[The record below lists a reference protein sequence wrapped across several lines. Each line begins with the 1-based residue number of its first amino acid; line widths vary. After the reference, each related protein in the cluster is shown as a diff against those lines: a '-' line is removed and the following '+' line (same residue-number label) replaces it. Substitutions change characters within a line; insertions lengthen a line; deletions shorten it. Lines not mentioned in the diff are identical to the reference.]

1 MQKSSRISL
10 AVAAG
15 LAALGAATAAQAA
28 TDVSIYGVVD
38 LYGAYQ
44 KGDRNEVRLDSGGL
58 SGSRLGFSASHDL
71 PGGLKALGRL
81 EAGVAADNGMSTQ
94 GGRTWGRQAWVGL
107 AGGFGTLMLGR
118 QYTPNFVGL
127 ATDDPFDAGAGSSVS
142 NGIVTIVGGPRA
154 DNALGFEAPKMG
166 PVSVFAMVGLA
177 ETSSSNEHGNYYG
190 VNVRFA
196 DGPVGVGLTVGH
208 HAKPNDGGAAATSA
222 LLAGSFDFGAA
233 KLMGGVQYVK
243 NTTRVANLDDDR
255 EEAFIGVQV
264 PLGDGSLWAGAGTGR
279 FKDID
284 NTRASQ
290 ASVGYLHNL
299 DKSTTLYVVG
309 TTVKNGSV
317 GTLSDGTNFFNASA
331 DTATGG
337 GPAVTQ
343 QGRDAHQVIVG
354 VRYRF

>member
-1 MQKSSRISL
+1 MQNPSRFSL
-10 AVAAG
+10 ALVCG
-15 LAALGAATAAQAA
+15 VAALGAASAAQAA

-38 LYGAYQ
+38 LYAAYQ
-44 KGDRNEVRLDSGGL
+44 RGDRTEVRLDSGGL

-71 PGGLKALGRL
+71 PAGLKVLGRL

-118 QYTPNFVGL
+118 QYTPTFVGL

-142 NGIVTIVGGPRA
+142 NGIVSIVGGPRA
-154 DNALGFEAPKMG
+154 DNAIGYEAPKMG
-166 PVSVFAMVGLA
+166 PVSVFGMVGLA
-177 ETSSSNEHGNYYG
+177 ESADSNEHSNLYAL
-190 VNVRFA
+190 NVRFA
-196 DGPVGVGLTVGH
+196 DGPVGVGVTFGH
-208 HAKPNDGGAAATSA
+208 HAKPDDTGEAASSV
-222 LLAGSFDFGAA
+222 LVAGSFDFGGA

-243 NTTRVANLDDDR
+243 NATRAANLDDDR

-264 PLGDGSLWAGAGTGR
+264 PLGDGQLWAGAGTGR

-290 ASVGYLHNL
+290 GSVAYLHNL
-299 DKSTTLYVVG
+299 DKSTTVYVVG
-309 TTVKNGSV
+309 TTVKNGDLTAFS
-317 GTLSDGTNFFNASA
+317 T
-331 DTATGG
+331 DTATGA
-337 GPAVTQ
+337 GPAVSL
-343 QGRDAHQVIVG
+343 GRKAHALNVG